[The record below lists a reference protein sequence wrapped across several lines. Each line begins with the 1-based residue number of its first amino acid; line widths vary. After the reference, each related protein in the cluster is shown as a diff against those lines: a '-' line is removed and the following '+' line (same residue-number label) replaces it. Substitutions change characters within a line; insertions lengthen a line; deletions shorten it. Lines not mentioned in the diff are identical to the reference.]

1 MSKKIGKIIS
11 ELKKIYEKE
20 GEMGVT
26 IFDIVDRMYEMIRKE
41 ISRFN
46 LQVYVHDLRYEIW
59 KNKIEAYVIRFR
71 ELKEEEKKYEKASF
85 IIQKWI
91 KKYHNRKK
99 KEYIQLNSY
108 EIDSGEYGDED
119 EEYTEDEINEIEKI
133 NKIEY
138 SDYDISYNTFYWDS
152 EIAYI

>member
-1 MSKKIGKIIS
+1 MPKKIGKIIT

-20 GEMGVT
+20 GEMGIT

-41 ISRFN
+41 ISRYN
-46 LQVYVHDLRYEIW
+46 LQVYVDDLNYKIW

-71 ELKEEEKKYEKASF
+71 ELKEEEKKYEIASL
-85 IIQKWI
+85 IIQKYI
-91 KKYHNRKK
+91 KKYHNIKK
-99 KEYIQLNSY
+99 VEYVQENTY

-119 EEYTEDEINEIEKI
+119 DEITEEELDEIEKI

-138 SDYDISYNTFYWDS
+138 SKYDISYNTFYWDQKT
-152 EIAYI
+152 EYM

>member
-26 IFDIVDRMYEMIRKE
+26 IFDSVDRMYEMIRKE

-46 LQVYVHDLRYEIW
+46 LQVYVDDLRYEIW

-71 ELKEEEKKYEKASF
+71 ELKEEEKKYEKASL

-91 KKYHNRKK
+91 KKHYYRKK
-99 KEYIQLNSY
+99 EEYIQENTY
-108 EIDSGEYGDED
+108 EIDSGEYGDEECT
-119 EEYTEDEINEIEKI
+119 EEELDEIEKI

-138 SDYDISYNTFYWDS
+138 SERDVSYNTFYWNS
-152 EIAYI
+152 VTAYI